1 MTEDQIERQVERMV
15 DRLDQAYLATR
26 MTQEAYGEGLKRID
40 AWAKAQLRF
49 AKQGEA
55 V

>member
-26 MTQEAYGEGLKRID
+26 MPDYAYEAEMARID

-49 AKQGEA
+49 AKREVA
-55 V
+55 

>member
-1 MTEDQIERQVERMV
+1 MTEAQIERNVERMV
-15 DRLDQAYLATR
+15 DRLDHAYMATN
-26 MTQEAYGEGLKRID
+26 MPEYVYKAEMERID

-49 AKQGEA
+49 SRREA